1 MHTTSSRWGA
11 LLLCLALLLSVA
23 SCTSDQPDGLDTEPG
38 ESTSELVA
46 ETTSSDTESRSEE
59 TTASSDVSLPDLQIT
74 EDGGIA
80 TVRTSRDLTY
90 TVQGYEAIDD
100 NAFRFTS
107 GLTLSLDP
115 ADFADSFNR
124 FTLTYTASAPVKIS
138 VTYEERDSGAKTDSF
153 FLEAG
158 EGTFSCL
165 VSEYLRRKS
174 GTGIA
179 EIVVD
184 TCENKSADFTLYHLA
199 AERIEVYTASRNDTT
214 YYIQNDHLKL
224 GIDMGWGGTVVYLAD
239 LTSEINGLENLVNK
253 HDTGRLIQ
261 QSFYGTPPIPGVYE
275 TDIFNGSQWVYNPV
289 QGGDQHNNSSRL
301 IDVQVTET
309 SIYIKAQPQ
318 DWSLDGVLTPS
329 YMENTYIL
337 DGNCVRVDNRFVDFS
352 GWEHPY
358 SSQELPALYTVSY
371 LDTFVWYD
379 GTKPWTNDTLTYRN
393 DLEFW
398 GDAAYAG
405 SCQFRLRESNTETW
419 CAWINEVADYGL
431 GLYVPKVDLLK
442 AGRYQYDGSK
452 DASADSCNYVA
463 PINTVKMV
471 SYVPMAYSYLL
482 TTGTVE
488 DIRATFAKRKD
499 FSANDSLHENYLT
512 SRIPDIQADMTHIDF
527 TDPNSAQLLLYGK
540 TAEAVY
546 NADAQA
552 TKLTVTGPDPFLYF
566 DFALGNRELNASD
579 YIQVVI
585 EYMIPTTNSQS
596 SYAAEL
602 FVCTGSVSEAVGG
615 MSLNASLQTDGKYH
629 AMTFNLG
636 GQDFWNGKLNKF
648 RFDFFNSASNAGDV
662 MYIKSFKLIKGTY
675 TPPSA
680 PVYAH
685 PNSLDFSNPHN
696 LALFENLSDTKVAF
710 DEAAGTAHLT
720 SINGTDPNVT
730 IRYANL
736 APVMQAD
743 DYTTLQITYM
753 IPTTTT
759 LAKAEM
765 DLFFCAGDVTS
776 PSGEMMLRLP
786 LVADGQFHIL
796 TVNLSDKSYWSGQIN
811 AIRIDYFANSAP
823 GEQMYIQSVE
833 LTN

>member
-379 GTKPWTNDTLTYRN
+379 G
-393 DLEFW
+393 
-398 GDAAYAG
+398 
-405 SCQFRLRESNTETW
+405 
-419 CAWINEVADYGL
+419 
-431 GLYVPKVDLLK
+431 
-442 AGRYQYDGSK
+442 SK

-512 SRIPDIQADMTHIDF
+512 SRIPDIQDDMTHIDF

-648 RFDFFNSASNAGDV
+648 RFDFFNTASNAGDV